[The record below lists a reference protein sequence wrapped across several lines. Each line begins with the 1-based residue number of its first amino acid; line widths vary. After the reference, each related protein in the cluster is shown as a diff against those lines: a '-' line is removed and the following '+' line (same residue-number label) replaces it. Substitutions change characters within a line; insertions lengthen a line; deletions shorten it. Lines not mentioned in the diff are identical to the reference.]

1 MGRFLPDL
9 PAANCTS
16 GTVTIAF
23 RWRYDH
29 HQGINFF
36 DLHIDVDRLMKLT
49 YIYLSSTQQAY
60 MEERAEVLRE
70 DVRKILIG
78 STELPETLNLI
89 LTLQRLGLDYYYEDD
104 IDKLLHRIYNSDYSD
119 KDLNLVSLRFYL
131 LRKNGYDVS
140 PGKIRSC
147 TRNCVFFF

>member
-1 MGRFLPDL
+1 
-9 PAANCTS
+9 
-16 GTVTIAF
+16 
-23 RWRYDH
+23 
-29 HQGINFF
+29 
-36 DLHIDVDRLMKLT
+36 
-49 YIYLSSTQQAY
+49 
-60 MEERAEVLRE
+60 VLRE

-140 PGKIRSC
+140 SGKI
-147 TRNCVFFF
+147 

>member
-1 MGRFLPDL
+1 
-9 PAANCTS
+9 
-16 GTVTIAF
+16 
-23 RWRYDH
+23 
-29 HQGINFF
+29 
-36 DLHIDVDRLMKLT
+36 LT

-140 PGKIRSC
+140 SGKIRSC
-147 TRNCVFFF
+147 TRNCVFFSRVPWQSPIINGVRTNNVRSNVLLVKNRT